1 MLHFYKAFKCPFYIG
16 CYTDGLNGIR
26 DLNGLGTTS
35 MNQIGGGSVDSCVSY
50 CSSQGFLYAGVE
62 FELGEYFS
70 IEIMFID

>member
-1 MLHFYKAFKCPFYIG
+1 MLIIFKEIKCPFYIG
-16 CYTDGLNGIR
+16 CFIDGLNGIR

-35 MNQIGGGSVDSCVSY
+35 RNQIGGGSVELCVAY